1 MLGTKPSRVGHATAA
16 RFIDPKALA
25 RIDNLGLV
33 AKTVVEGFL
42 GGLHRSPYL
51 GLSVDF
57 AEHRAYMPGDD
68 IRRIDWRLF
77 GRTDRFYVK
86 EFEAD
91 TNANFSVL
99 LDISRSMD
107 FGYEGITKLDYGR
120 FVAASLLY
128 LSSKQRD
135 RVGLITFDSDIVDF
149 VPPAAK
155 HLDIALHTLDRVQS
169 TRAGNLRTTL
179 PKIAEAFRR
188 PSIIALITD
197 CYDDPKAVV
206 GAVNALRQKGNDLIV
221 FHILDPV
228 EITFSYDEAVSF
240 EDLETGE
247 RLSVVPDK
255 MRDKYRQMMSEHTKT
270 LSKLMGENPIDYALF
285 DTSTP
290 LDWALFTY
298 LSKRERM
305 SRLRR

>member
-1 MLGTKPSRVGHATAA
+1 MLGTKASGVGHATGA
-16 RFIDPKALA
+16 RFIDPKTLA
-25 RIDNLGLV
+25 RIDNLSLV
-33 AKTVVEGFL
+33 ARTVVEGFL

-120 FVAASLLY
+120 FLAASLLY

-135 RVGLITFDSDIVDF
+135 RIGLITFDSDIVDF

-155 HLDIALHTLDRVQS
+155 HLDVSLHTLDRVKA
-169 TRAGNLRTTL
+169 TRAGNLHTTL
-179 PKIAEAFRR
+179 PKIAEAFQRR
-188 PSIIALITD
+188 SIVALITD
-197 CYDDPKAVV
+197 CYEDPKALIR
-206 GAVNALRQKGNDLIV
+206 AVNALRRKGNDLIV
-221 FHILDPV
+221 FHVLDPA
-228 EITFSYDEAVSF
+228 EITFSYDEAINF

-255 MRDKYRQMMSEHTKT
+255 MRDRYRQMISEHMKK
-270 LSKLMGENPIDYALF
+270 LSKLMGENRIDYALF

-290 LDWALFTY
+290 LDMALFTY
-298 LSKRERM
+298 LSTRERM
-305 SRLRR
+305 SRVR